1 MTHWSNVTPC
11 GPDHGNIGFMFYQTG
26 NIIADHDDAGTL
38 MLRLTLVALNML
50 GVASVG
56 GILLLLAGAGPVL

>member
-38 MLRLTLVALNML
+38 ITLVALNML

>member
-38 MLRLTLVALNML
+38 ITLVALNML
-50 GVASVG
+50 GVARVG
-56 GILLLLAGAGPVL
+56 GISLLLAGAGPVL

>member
-1 MTHWSNVTPC
+1 
-11 GPDHGNIGFMFYQTG
+11 MFYQTG

>member
-1 MTHWSNVTPC
+1 
-11 GPDHGNIGFMFYQTG
+11 MFYQTG

-38 MLRLTLVALNML
+38 ITLVALNML